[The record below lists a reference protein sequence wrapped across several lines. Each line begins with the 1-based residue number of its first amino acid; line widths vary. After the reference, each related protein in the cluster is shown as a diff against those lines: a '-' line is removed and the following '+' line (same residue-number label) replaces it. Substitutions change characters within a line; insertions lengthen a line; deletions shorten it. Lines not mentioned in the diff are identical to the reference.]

1 MCNITSLCTVCRL
14 TALCFYFFVVLLSQ
28 LKEETTNTVTVTDD
42 EIPSWLS
49 WKWIK
54 TWESYA
60 SPLDQSFRSQCLFV
74 GDDKIVPLLFISP
87 PDIYLPGPHITVCH
101 VCAFFQV
108 YIQLMR
114 GQRSNSAIRSTKWA
128 PRAAHSAVVAQ
139 MRKLSEK
146 VKGQVSLAGRFYHLN
161 RSIDGG
167 MAEGDQCAISVRM
180 WTVFHRTDSGTSQ
193 PRRELVTFYYCGH
206 WSYLLFLPLWP
217 FVKHSHDSVFCFAP
231 QMFLALFFFYHNSLH
246 SKGQTKVFLSLG
258 YCVMHP
264 AVLLI

>member
-1 MCNITSLCTVCRL
+1 MTKLSLYCSSVLLIYIYRDHTSLCVTF
-14 TALCFYFFVVLLSQ
+14 AFV
-28 LKEETTNTVTVTDD
+28 
-42 EIPSWLS
+42 
-49 WKWIK
+49 
-54 TWESYA
+54 
-60 SPLDQSFRSQCLFV
+60 
-74 GDDKIVPLLFISP
+74 
-87 PDIYLPGPHITVCH
+87 
-101 VCAFFQV
+101 QV

-128 PRAAHSAVVAQ
+128 PRPAHSAVVAQ

-206 WSYLLFLPLWP
+206 WSDLLFLPLWP
-217 FVKHSHDSVFCFAP
+217 FVKHSHDFAFCFAP
-231 QMFLALFFFYHNSLH
+231 QMFLALVVFVFFIITLYT
-246 SKGQTKVFLSLG
+246 QKVKLKYFCLWVTALCILLSS
-258 YCVMHP
+258 HE
-264 AVLLI
+264 II